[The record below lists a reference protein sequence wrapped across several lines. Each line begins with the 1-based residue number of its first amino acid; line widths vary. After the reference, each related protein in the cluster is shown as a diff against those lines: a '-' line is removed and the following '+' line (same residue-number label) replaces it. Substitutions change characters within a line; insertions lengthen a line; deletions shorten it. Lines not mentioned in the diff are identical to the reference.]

1 MQVADINKASERS
14 EVVVREI
21 TAEIK
26 QLDCAK
32 HNLTAAITT
41 LNHYHML
48 VGGVDSLRAM
58 TAARQYKEVVLPL
71 QAIMEVSCCIPKK
84 FVDSAEDER
93 APKKSLIG
101 IVR

>member
-71 QAIMEVSCCIPKK
+71 QAIMEV
-84 FVDSAEDER
+84 R
-93 APKKSLIG
+93 LH
-101 IVR
+101 R